1 MSIRGAVC
9 SWRVVVKRLTT
20 IVPNRTQKRKRATL
34 RELAEITGLST
45 AGASYALR
53 GERVS
58 AETSAR
64 VREAAERIGFRS
76 DPIARALRGGSS
88 GMIGVIG
95 GSLADFWHQDFSSEV
110 QRHLRDRDRLML
122 LADAAGDAATELEV
136 AGGLVDQRVDGLV
149 VLPVDPS
156 SPGWLPIV
164 RAVPTVSVGAPL
176 PAPAGSVGFA
186 AGQGMRMML
195 DHLRGLGHERI
206 LILSTGAHR
215 PPRQPGVRRVTC
227 GYAVED
233 GRRAARRALASRE
246 PPTAVFALSDAL
258 AYGAY
263 AACRELGLDVPGQVS
278 VAGFDDHPVSAL
290 VEPSLTTVSWNTP
303 RAAES
308 AVAMLTT
315 AIADATPTGRLLL
328 PPRLIVRGST
338 AAAAVRR

>member
-1 MSIRGAVC
+1 MPKPAR
-9 SWRVVVKRLTT
+9 
-20 IVPNRTQKRKRATL
+20 KRKRATL

-58 AETSAR
+58 AETTAR

-88 GMIGVIG
+88 GMVGVIG

-110 QRHLRDRDRLML
+110 QRFLRGRDRLML
-122 LADAAGDAATELEV
+122 LADAAGDPATELEV
-136 AGGLVDQRVDGLV
+136 AAGLVDQRVDGLI
-149 VLPVDPS
+149 VLPVDAS

-176 PAPAGSVGFA
+176 PDPAGSVGFA
-186 AGQGMRMML
+186 AGQGMRLML
-195 DHLRGLGHERI
+195 DHLRELGHERV

-215 PPRQPGVRRVTC
+215 PPRRPGIRRVTC

-233 GRRAARRALASRE
+233 GRRAARRALTGPE
-246 PPTAVFALSDAL
+246 PPTAIFALSDAL

-263 AACRELGLDVPGQVS
+263 AACRELGLDVPGRVS

-290 VEPSLTTVSWNTP
+290 VEPSLTTVSWDTP
-303 RAAES
+303 RAAEA
-308 AVAMLTT
+308 AVAMVAG
-315 AIADATPTGRLLL
+315 AIAGAGPAGRLLL
-328 PPRLIVRGST
+328 APRLIVRGST
-338 AAAAVRR
+338 R

>member
-9 SWRVVVKRLTT
+9 SWVEVVKRLTT
-20 IVPNRTQKRKRATL
+20 IVPKQTQKRKRTTL

-136 AGGLVDQRVDGLV
+136 AGGLVDQRVDGLI

-186 AGQGMRMML
+186 AGRGMRMML
-195 DHLRGLGHERI
+195 EHLRDLGHERI

-233 GRRAARRALASRE
+233 GRRARRALAGRE

-263 AACRELGLDVPGQVS
+263 AACRELGLNVPGQVS

-290 VEPSLTTVSWNTP
+290 VEPSLTTVSWDTP
-303 RAAES
+303 RAAEA

-328 PPRLIVRGST
+328 PPKLIVRGST
-338 AAAAVRR
+338 AAAAVRG

>member
-1 MSIRGAVC
+1 MSIRDAVC
-9 SWRVVVKRLTT
+9 SWAAVVKRLTT
-20 IVPNRTQKRKRATL
+20 ILPKSQQKRKRATL
-34 RELAEITGLST
+34 RELAELTGLST

-95 GSLADFWHQDFSSEV
+95 GSLADFWHQDFSSEL
-110 QRHLRDRDRLML
+110 QRHLRGRDRLML

-136 AGGLVDQRVDGLV
+136 AGGLVDQRVDGLIA
-149 VLPVDPS
+149 LPVDGS

-215 PPRQPGVRRVTC
+215 PPPGVRRITC
-227 GYAVED
+227 GYAVAD
-233 GRRAARRALASRE
+233 GRRAARRALAGRE
-246 PPTAVFALSDAL
+246 PPTALFALSDAL

-263 AACRELGLDVPGQVS
+263 AACRDLGLDVPGQVS

-290 VEPSLTTVSWNTP
+290 VEPSLTSVSWDTP
-303 RAAES
+303 RAAEA
-308 AVAMLTT
+308 AVTMLTT
-315 AIADATPTGRLLL
+315 AIADATPTGRLML
-328 PPRLIVRGST
+328 PPRLIVRDST
-338 AAAAVRR
+338 AAAIRR

>member
-9 SWRVVVKRLTT
+9 SWASVVKRLTT
-20 IVPNRTQKRKRATL
+20 IVPKQARKRKRTTL
-34 RELAEITGLST
+34 RELAEVTGLST

-58 AETSAR
+58 AETTAR

-88 GMIGVIG
+88 GMVGVIG

-110 QRHLRDRDRLML
+110 QRFLRDRDRLML

-136 AGGLVDQRVDGLV
+136 AAGLVDQRVDGLIA
-149 VLPVDPS
+149 LPVDAS

-164 RAVPTVSVGAPL
+164 QAVPTVSVGAPL

-186 AGQGMRMML
+186 AGPGMRMML

-215 PPRQPGVRRVTC
+215 PPRQPGIRRITC

-233 GRRAARRALASRE
+233 GRRAAHRALAGPE
-246 PPTAVFALSDAL
+246 PPTALFALSDAL

-263 AACRELGLDVPGQVS
+263 GACRELGLDVPGRVS

-290 VEPSLTTVSWNTP
+290 VEPSLTTVSWDTP
-303 RAAES
+303 RAAEA
-308 AVAMLTT
+308 AVAMVAG
-315 AIADATPTGRLLL
+315 AIAGAGPAGRLLL
-328 PPRLIVRGST
+328 SPRLIVRGST
-338 AAAAVRR
+338 TTTR